1 MAFDVCKLSR
11 LALGRQGENAATV
24 IEIDISEWMAQW
36 PYADIQVLHQRYDED
51 VPYEVETVLDGSVLV
66 WTVTDTDTAIP
77 GKGYAEIRA
86 LEGDMIKKSRR
97 IETQVEEAMSGAVG
111 TAPDPLENWAA
122 MLKIAIAS
130 ATPQLV
136 IQGYYATLE
145 ELKTYVPHPK
155 PGETYGVGYTYPYNI
170 YVWDALNGEWVNN
183 GPIHGTKGEK
193 GDQGVQGKPGIDAV
207 RNLLD
212 NSDFANVINQR
223 GKTSYSGMSQYTID
237 RWRTWSA
244 DYSVETVANGWVS
257 VNGQMQ
263 QYIERCDGN
272 KVHTLAARDA
282 SGIIYTLVGRPA
294 DSPSN
299 DKLFMGVGSNGF
311 THVGI
316 KSGIWHW
323 AALYEGDYGDG
334 NLPEYVPKI
343 RAVDVAECQ
352 RYFWRCDNTYFAEG
366 TGYAYD
372 ASTFRASIVLPQEMR
387 IAPTMT
393 ADNGDS
399 VSYGIKVCA
408 GSNAPSTPSG
418 VSVQMK
424 HNRIC
429 LTLSGAYTQGE
440 VGVLRLESALGFSA
454 DL

>member
-97 IETQVEEAMSGAVG
+97 IETVVEEALGSATGD
-111 TAPDPLENWAA
+111 APSPLDNWAA
-122 MLKIAIAS
+122 KLRIAILS
-130 ATPQLV
+130 ATPELV
-136 IQGYYATLE
+136 IKGYYDTAAA
-145 ELKTYVPHPK
+145 LKAAVQHPK
-155 PGETYGVGYTYPYNI
+155 PGETYAVGTAVPYDI
-170 YVWDALNGEWVNN
+170 YVWDALSGEWVNN
-183 GPIHGTKGEK
+183 GPIHGAK
-193 GDQGVQGKPGIDAV
+193 GDPGEQGPMGAPGRDS
-207 RNLLD
+207 NLNMLD
-212 NSDFANVINQR
+212 NSNFAWAINQR
-223 GKTSYSGMSQYTID
+223 GKTSYTGAAQYTID

-244 DYSVETVANGWVS
+244 DYSVETVAHGSVA

-316 KSGIWHW
+316 KSGIWQW

-352 RYFWRCDNTYFAEG
+352 RYFWLCDNTYFAEG
-366 TGYAYD
+366 AGYAYD
-372 ASTFRASIVLPQEMR
+372 ATTFRASIVLPQVMR
-387 IAPTMT
+387 VAPTMT
-393 ADNGDS
+393 AENGD
-399 VSYGIKVCA
+399 VTSYGIKVCSGGA
-408 GSNAPSTPSG
+408 TVTPSA
-418 VSVQMK
+418 VSVQLK
-424 HNRIC
+424 RNRAC
-429 LTLSGAYTQGE
+429 LTLTGNYNAGD
-440 VGVLRLESALGFSA
+440 VGVLRLESALSFSA